1 MRTQFQMQGSYKRIR
16 TPPSAARRVSC
27 CPCGCDPKVWRSKQ
41 ATQAPG
47 ASSTHTTKNSSLG
60 WDLRPVGVI
69 HGCHVGLYLRRNS
82 VEDKSGSGA
91 NTPDHSLTRS
101 APRTWLV
108 SGSISSPCSSGF
120 SYVTW
125 RQMELTLQRV
135 VWQRHSLLTQHPCSP
150 HVSQPTWS
158 YGKPALPTGC
168 ELRQLCQFRDKS
180 VENPVSNSRVPY
192 STEDKKA
199 LCFR

>member
-1 MRTQFQMQGSYKRIR
+1 MKSKIGNTISDAGRLKRIR
-16 TPPSAARRVSC
+16 TPTSAARRVSSY
-27 CPCGCDPKVWRSKQ
+27 PYRCDSKVWRSKQ
-41 ATQAPG
+41 AIEAPV
-47 ASSTHTTKNSSLG
+47 SRSPHITNNSSLG
-60 WDLRPVGVI
+60 WDLKPVEVK

-135 VWQRHSLLTQHPCSP
+135 VWQRHCSPSIHVGPMYPIHLRLWPNHPC
-150 HVSQPTWS
+150 QQ
-158 YGKPALPTGC
+158 ALNWGDYLSSETN
-168 ELRQLCQFRDKS
+168 QLKTQ
-180 VENPVSNSRVPY
+180 
-192 STEDKKA
+192 
-199 LCFR
+199 